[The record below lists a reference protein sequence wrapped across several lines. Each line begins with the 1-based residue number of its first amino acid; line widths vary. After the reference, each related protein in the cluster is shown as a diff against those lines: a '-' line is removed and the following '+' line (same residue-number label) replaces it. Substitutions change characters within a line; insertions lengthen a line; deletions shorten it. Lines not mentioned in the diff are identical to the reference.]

1 MKWVALLMIIGGL
14 VPLAWSLMQDKTYA
28 DLGLLPILFVAG
40 FGGAALS
47 VIGVIVMMVTLFAR
61 A

>member
-1 MKWVALLMIIGGL
+1 MKWVALLMIVAGL
-14 VPLAWSLMQDKTYA
+14 VPLAWSIMQEKTA

>member
-1 MKWVALLMIIGGL
+1 MKWVALLMIVAGL
-14 VPLAWSLMQDKTYA
+14 VPLAWSFMQEKTA